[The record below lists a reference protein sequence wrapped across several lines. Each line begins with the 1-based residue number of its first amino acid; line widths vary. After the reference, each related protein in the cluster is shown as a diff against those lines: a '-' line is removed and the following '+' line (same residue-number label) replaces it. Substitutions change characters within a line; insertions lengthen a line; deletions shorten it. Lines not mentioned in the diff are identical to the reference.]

1 MSRARSRIVPAVV
14 GTVAGLVALIA
25 VKSGPSPVLGA
36 TGGTGTTGSSAQ
48 SGTGSSASS
57 GRSGSSGTSGASSS
71 SGSSSSGLTSGTYT
85 GDSADTRYGPVQ
97 VKITVSGGK
106 VTAAEAVDYPQN
118 NPRDAEIN
126 QVAIPIL
133 QQETAGVTSSEI
145 DFVSGATFTS
155 DGYQRSLQ
163 SALDKAKG

>member
-1 MSRARSRIVPAVV
+1 MSRASSRVVPAVV
-14 GTVAGLVALIA
+14 GTVAGLIALIA

-36 TGGTGTTGSSAQ
+36 GSTGSTGTSAR
-48 SGTGSSASS
+48 SGTGSSA
-57 GRSGSSGTSGASSS
+57 GTGSSRTGSTSTGSTSSSGASSS
-71 SGSSSSGLTSGTYT
+71 ALTSGTFT

-106 VTAAEAVDYPQN
+106 VTAAEAVDYPTN

-126 QVAIPIL
+126 QIAIPIL
-133 QQETAGVTSSEI
+133 QQETVGVTSAQI

-163 SALDKAKG
+163 SAIDKAKG

>member
-48 SGTGSSASS
+48 SGTGSSAGS

-106 VTAAEAVDYPQN
+106 VTAAEAVDYPQT

-133 QQETAGVTSSEI
+133 QQETAGVTSAEI